1 VETAGKRDLEA
12 SRLLERLL
20 LLSAGLDRLRSRTEI
35 ANIYAKTTQFRRDY
49 LIIDRSLA
57 GSRGTFE
64 ISGRDALFHLV
75 RGYRPAD
82 LIIATAHHGHFVA
95 FFSACARAGMRLAAC
110 YRSIGA
116 VYRNALQESGVALLD
131 LDTMQNV
138 TQIFDAFDR
147 LRMEGRYLALMI
159 DAPFASRRRY
169 PFLGYDVTVSSMPW
183 LYAKR
188 RGASLLP
195 LAGNLISERLL
206 GYNAGTV
213 LEDLQA
219 DRMQDLLKFLQ
230 GVILEQPQ
238 QYAWTA
244 NSFLLSD
251 PTAREAALS
260 FLTEVLDWRGV
271 NYHHRT

>member
-1 VETAGKRDLEA
+1 METAAKRDLEA

-35 ANIYAKTTQFRRDY
+35 VNTYAKAAQFRRDY
-49 LIIDRSLA
+49 QVIDRSLP
-57 GSRGTFE
+57 GLRGFE
-64 ISGRDALFHLV
+64 IVRRDALLGLV
-75 RGYRPAD
+75 SRYRPAD

-95 FFSACARAGMRLAAC
+95 FFSACARAGVRLAAC
-110 YRSIGA
+110 YRSISA
-116 VYRNALQESGVALLD
+116 VYRNALQQSGVALVD
-131 LDTMQNV
+131 LDTMHNV
-138 TQIFDAFDR
+138 TEIFNAFDR

-188 RGASLLP
+188 RGTSLLP
-195 LAGNLISERLL
+195 LAGHLVSENLL
-206 GYNAGTV
+206 GYHAGTV
-213 LEDLQA
+213 IEDVQA
-219 DRMQDLLKFLQ
+219 DRTRDLLGFLQ
-230 GVILEQPQ
+230 GIILDQPQ

-251 PTAREAALS
+251 PVAREAAFS
-260 FLTEVLDWRGV
+260 FVSEVLDWRALKDR
-271 NYHHRT
+271 HRT